1 MQQTQPTILAINPGT
16 KYLAVALFQGNQ
28 LKDWRI
34 KTLKGKWSEEKLKKA
49 FAIIS
54 GLIERFKPDTLCLKR
69 IHHSRSSPALNSL
82 VAEIQKLALTE
93 HFWLYRYSVKELE
106 AYLCDKG
113 KRNKKNL
120 AEAVAANYPELYSE
134 LHTEYPE
141 LLDPEKERKNP
152 YHVKMFEAVALGAVC
167 IKNQR
172 GNNQINQGDRKP
184 FPSPQTRI

>member
-1 MQQTQPTILAINPGT
+1 MQQTPPTILAINPGT
-16 KYLAVALFQGNQ
+16 KYLAVAVFQGNQ

-34 KTLKGKWSEEKLKKA
+34 KTLKGKWSAEKLEKA
-49 FAIIS
+49 LALIS

-82 VAEIQKLALTE
+82 VAEIHKLALTE
-93 HFWLYRYSVKELE
+93 HLWLYRYSVKELE
-106 AYLCDKG
+106 AYLCAEG
-113 KRNKKNL
+113 KRNKRSL

-141 LLDPEKERKNP
+141 LLDPEKKRKNP

-167 IKNQR
+167 IKNQ
-172 GNNQINQGDRKP
+172 GGKSQINQGDQKP
-184 FPSPQTRI
+184 IASPQTSI